1 MGEPLRIMHVIT
13 GLNLGGAETWLT
25 RLLLRLPAEGFAC
38 RVVSLMDGGGLSGVI
53 RGLGVPVE
61 SLGMGRG
68 VPDPRG
74 LWRLSRLM
82 REHRP
87 QVVQT
92 WLYHADLLG
101 LLAARMSGCDAAV
114 SWGLRCAYM
123 DLARYG
129 LGTRLTLGACVAL
142 SGRPEAVT
150 ANSRAGAA
158 HHLALGYRPRRMEV
172 LENGV
177 DGELFR
183 PDAEARTRLRLEWGR
198 EWGVAVDA
206 PLIGLVARVDPM
218 KGHAV
223 FCRAAQELLRARPDA
238 KFLFCGEGTDPEGA
252 GPCAA
257 ELDGL
262 IARHGLTGAVVR
274 LGRREDV
281 AQVYAALDVLAL
293 PSLGEGFPNAVLEA
307 LACAVP
313 CVCLDVGDA
322 RAMCGPGGL
331 VAPLALSGPG
341 ASEADRAG
349 FLVRAL
355 GQLLDMGVSE
365 RQELGA
371 RGRVHVLASYGL
383 ERAVERWAAHFESLA
398 CGQQALAASKI
409 VD

>member
-1 MGEPLRIMHVIT
+1 MGEPIKVLHVIT

-25 RLLLRLPAEGFAC
+25 RLLLRLPAERFEC
-38 RVVSLMDGGGLSGVI
+38 RVVSLLDGGVLAGAI
-53 RGLGVPVE
+53 RDMGVPVQ

-74 LWRLSRLM
+74 LWRLVRLM
-82 REHRP
+82 RSFRP

-101 LLAARMSGCDAAV
+101 LLAARLSGSRAAV

-123 DLARYG
+123 DLAQYG
-129 LGTRLTLGACVAL
+129 LGTRLTVKACVAL
-142 SGRPEAVT
+142 SRWPEAVT
-150 ANSRAGAA
+150 ANSQAGAA
-158 HHLALGYRPRRMEV
+158 HHVALGYWPKRLVV

-177 DGELFR
+177 DGERFR
-183 PDAEARTRLRLEWGR
+183 PDAEARARLRR
-198 EWGVAVDA
+198 EWGVAENQ
-206 PLIGLVARVDPM
+206 PLVGLVARVDPM

-238 KFLFCGEGTDPEGA
+238 KFLFCGAGTDPEGA
-252 GPCAA
+252 GPGAA

-355 GQLLDMGVSE
+355 GQLLDMGDSE
-365 RQELGA
+365 RQEVGA

-398 CGQQALAASKI
+398 CGQQALAGSKI
-409 VD
+409 SG

>member
-1 MGEPLRIMHVIT
+1 MGEPLKIVHVIT
-13 GLNLGGAETWLT
+13 GLNPGGAERWLA
-25 RLLLRLPAEGFAC
+25 RLLGRLPAERFDS
-38 RVVSLMDGGGLSGVI
+38 RVVSLLDGGELSGVI
-53 RGLGVPVE
+53 RSLGVPVT

-68 VPDPRG
+68 LPDPRG
-74 LWRLSRLM
+74 LWRLARLL
-82 REHRP
+82 REQRP

-101 LLAARMSGCDAAV
+101 LLAARWSGCGAAV
-114 SWGLRCAYM
+114 SWGLRCAHM
-123 DLARYG
+123 DLASYG
-129 LGTRLTLGACVAL
+129 LGTRLTLRACVEL
-142 SGRPEAVT
+142 SGWPEAVT
-150 ANSRAGAA
+150 ANSQAGAE
-158 HHLALGYRPRRMEV
+158 HHLALGYRPRRLAV

-177 DGELFR
+177 DGGLFR
-183 PDAEARTRLRLEWGR
+183 ADPEARARLRSEWGR
-198 EWGVAVDA
+198 EWAVPEGA

-238 KFLFCGEGTDPEGA
+238 RFLFCGAGTEPGDD
-252 GPCAA
+252 GPGSG
-257 ELDGL
+257 ELDAL
-262 IARHGLTGAVVR
+262 IARHGLGGAVVR

-331 VAPLALSGPG
+331 VAPAELSGPG
-341 ASEADRAG
+341 ASAADRAG

-355 GQLLDMGVSE
+355 GQVLGLSASE
-365 RQELGA
+365 RSELGA
-371 RGRVHVLASYGL
+371 RGRAHVLERYGL
-383 ERAVERWAAHFESLA
+383 TRAVERWATHFESLA
-398 CGQQALAASKI
+398 SGQRLLADTSK
-409 VD
+409 VR

>member
-1 MGEPLRIMHVIT
+1 MGEPIRIMHVIT

-25 RLLLRLPAEGFAC
+25 RLLLRLPAERFDC
-38 RVVSLMDGGGLSGVI
+38 RVVSLMDGGELAGAI
-53 RGLGVPVE
+53 RSMGVPVT

-68 VPDPRG
+68 LPDPRG
-74 LWRLSRLM
+74 LWRLARLM
-82 REHRP
+82 REQRP

-101 LLAARMSGCDAAV
+101 LLAARLSGCGAMV

-129 LGTRLTLGACVAL
+129 LGTRLTLRACAAL
-142 SGRPEAVT
+142 SGWPEAVT
-150 ANSRAGAA
+150 ANSQAGAD
-158 HHLALGYRPRRMEV
+158 HHLALGYRPRRLVV

-177 DGELFR
+177 DGERFR
-183 PDAEARTRLRLEWGR
+183 PDAEARARLRR
-198 EWGVAVDA
+198 EWGLAEGA

-223 FCRAAQELLRARPDA
+223 FCRAAEALLRARPDA
-238 KFLFCGEGTDPEGA
+238 RFLFCGEGTQPGS
-252 GPCAA
+252 A
-257 ELDGL
+257 ELDAL
-262 IARHGLTGAVVR
+262 IARHGLADAVVR
-274 LGRREDV
+274 LGRRADV

-307 LACAVP
+307 LSCAVP

-331 VAPLALSGPG
+331 VAPAALSGPG

-349 FLVRAL
+349 FLARAL
-355 GQLLDMGVSE
+355 GKLLA
-365 RQELGA
+365 LGA
-371 RGRVHVLASYGL
+371 PERSALGALGRAHVLERSGL
-383 ERAVERWAAHFESLA
+383 ERAVERWATYFESLA
-398 CGQQALAASKI
+398 SGPKTPADILRTY
-409 VD
+409 

>member
-1 MGEPLRIMHVIT
+1 
-13 GLNLGGAETWLT
+13 
-25 RLLLRLPAEGFAC
+25 LLRLPAERFAC
-38 RVVSLMDGGGLSGVI
+38 RVVSLMDGGQLSGVI
-53 RGLGVPVE
+53 RDMGVPVE

-74 LWRLSRLM
+74 LWRLARLM

-101 LLAARMSGCDAAV
+101 FLAARLSGCGAAV

-129 LGTRLTLGACVAL
+129 LGTRLTLSACVAL

-158 HHLALGYRPRRMEV
+158 HHLALGYRPRRLEV

-177 DGELFR
+177 DGVRFR
-183 PDAEARTRLRLEWGR
+183 PDAEARARLRR
-198 EWGVAVDA
+198 EWGVVGGA

-218 KGHAV
+218 KGHGV
-223 FCRAAQELLRARPDA
+223 FCRAAQELLRAWPDA
-238 KFLFCGEGTDPEGA
+238 KFLFCGEGTASGDTTGDTNSGGA
-252 GPCAA
+252 GPCES
-257 ELDGL
+257 ELDVL
-262 IARHGLTGAVVR
+262 IARFGLAGAVVR

-322 RAMCGPGGL
+322 RVMCGPGGL
-331 VAPLALSGPG
+331 VAPASLSGPG
-341 ASEADRAG
+341 VAEADRAG
-349 FLVRAL
+349 FLVRGL
-355 GQLLDMGVSE
+355 GQVLGLDISE
-365 RQELGA
+365 RRELGA
-371 RGRVHVLASYGL
+371 RGREHVLARYGL
-383 ERAVERWAAHFESLA
+383 EWSVERWAAHFESLS
-398 CGQQALAASKI
+398 GGRQALVESKTI
-409 VD
+409 D

>member
-25 RLLLRLPAEGFAC
+25 RLLLRLSAERFAC
-38 RVVSLMDGGGLSGVI
+38 RVVSLMDGGELSGVI
-53 RGLGVPVE
+53 RDMGVPVE

-74 LWRLSRLM
+74 LWRLARLM

-101 LLAARMSGCDAAV
+101 LLAARLSGCGAAV

-150 ANSRAGAA
+150 ANSHAGAA
-158 HHLALGYRPRRMEV
+158 HHVALGYRPRRLEV

-177 DGELFR
+177 DGGRFR
-183 PDAEARTRLRLEWGR
+183 PDDEARARLRR
-198 EWGVAVDA
+198 EWGIVGAA

-223 FCRAAQELLRARPDA
+223 FCRAAQEVLRAWPDA
-238 KFLFCGEGTDPEGA
+238 KFLFCGEGTEPG
-252 GPCAA
+252 AA

-262 IARHGLTGAVVR
+262 IARHGLADAALR
-274 LGRREDV
+274 LGRREDMP
-281 AQVYAALDVLAL
+281 QVYAALDVLAL

-331 VAPLALSGPG
+331 VAPAALSGPG
-341 ASEADRAG
+341 ATEVDRAG
-349 FLVRAL
+349 FLARAL
-355 GQLLDMGVSE
+355 GQLLGLRVSE
-365 RQELGA
+365 RQDLGA
-371 RGRVHVLASYGL
+371 RGRAHVLARYGL
-383 ERAVERWAAHFESLA
+383 ERAVERWATHFESLA
-398 CGQQALAASKI
+398 GCRQTPTETKTTG
-409 VD
+409 

>member
-25 RLLLRLPAEGFAC
+25 RLLLRLPVERFAC
-38 RVVSLMDGGGLSGVI
+38 RVVSLMDGGELSGVI
-53 RGLGVPVE
+53 RDMGVPVQ

-101 LLAARMSGCDAAV
+101 FLAARLSGCGAAV

-129 LGTRLTLGACVAL
+129 LGTRLTLSACVAL

-158 HHLALGYRPRRMEV
+158 HHVALGYRPRRLEV

-177 DGELFR
+177 DGGRFR
-183 PDAEARTRLRLEWGR
+183 PDAEARARLRREWGR
-198 EWGVAVDA
+198 EWGIASDA

-223 FCRAAQELLRARPDA
+223 FCRAAQQVLRVWPEA
-238 KFLFCGEGTDPEGA
+238 KFLFCGAGTELG
-252 GPCAA
+252 GV

-262 IARHGLTGAVVR
+262 IVQHGLADAVVR

-322 RAMCGPGGL
+322 RVMCGPGGL
-331 VAPLALSGPG
+331 VAPAVLSGPG
-341 ASEADRAG
+341 ATEAERAG
-349 FLVRAL
+349 FLARAL
-355 GQLLDMGVSE
+355 GQLLGLRVVE

-371 RGRVHVLASYGL
+371 RGRAHVLANYSL

-398 CGQQALAASKI
+398 GGQKTLTDAKTI
-409 VD
+409 D

>member
-1 MGEPLRIMHVIT
+1 MGKPLKLVHVIT
-13 GLNLGGAETWLT
+13 GLNPGGAETWLT
-25 RLLLRLPAEGFAC
+25 RLLLRLPPERFATQ
-38 RVVSLMDGGGLSGVI
+38 VVSLMDGGALAGVI
-53 RGLGVPVE
+53 RSMGVPVT

-68 VPDPRG
+68 LPDPRG
-74 LWRLSRLM
+74 LWRLARLL
-82 REHRP
+82 REQRP

-101 LLAARMSGCDAAV
+101 LLAARLSGCGAAV

-129 LGTRLTLGACVAL
+129 LGTRLTLRACVAL
-142 SGRPEAVT
+142 SAWPEAVT
-150 ANSRAGAA
+150 ANSQAGAD
-158 HHLALGYRPRRMEV
+158 HHLALGYRPRRLKV

-177 DGELFR
+177 DGARFC
-183 PDAEARTRLRLEWGR
+183 PDPAARASLRQDWARQWGL
-198 EWGVAVDA
+198 APDA

-223 FCRAAQELLRARPDA
+223 FCLAAQELLKTRPEAR
-238 KFLFCGEGTDPEGA
+238 FLFCGAGTEPG
-252 GPCAA
+252 AA
-257 ELDGL
+257 ELDAL
-262 IARHGLTGAVVR
+262 IARHGLGQAVVR

-281 AQVYAALDVLAL
+281 AQVYAALDALAL

-331 VAPLALSGPG
+331 VAPRALSGPE
-341 ASEADRAG
+341 AKAADRAG

-355 GQLLDMGVSE
+355 E
-365 RQELGA
+365 RIVDLRPAERMALGE
-371 RGRVHVLASYGL
+371 RGRAHVLERYGL
-383 ERAVERWAAHFESLA
+383 DRAVERWAAHFESLA
-398 CGQQALAASKI
+398 DGQKTPPDVRSI
-409 VD
+409 D

>member
-25 RLLLRLPAEGFAC
+25 RLLLRLPVERFAC
-38 RVVSLMDGGGLSGVI
+38 RVVSLMDGGELSGVV

-74 LWRLSRLM
+74 LWRLARLM
-82 REHRP
+82 RAHRP

-101 LLAARMSGCDAAV
+101 LLAARMSGCGAAV

-123 DLARYG
+123 DLAGYG
-129 LGTRLTLGACVAL
+129 LGTRLTLSACVAL
-142 SGRPEAVT
+142 SGCPEAVT

-177 DGELFR
+177 DGERFR
-183 PDAEARTRLRLEWGR
+183 PDAEARERLRR
-198 EWGVAVDA
+198 EWGLPEGA
-206 PLIGLVARVDPM
+206 PLIGLVARVDHM

-223 FCRAAQELLRARPDA
+223 FCRAAEALLRARPDA
-238 KFLFCGEGTDPEGA
+238 RFLFCGTGTQPG
-252 GPCAA
+252 GT
-257 ELDGL
+257 ELDDL
-262 IARHGLTGAVVR
+262 IARHGLAGAAVR

-281 AQVYAALDVLAL
+281 AQVYAALDVLVL

-307 LACAVP
+307 LACGVP

-322 RAMCGPGGL
+322 RVMCGPGGL
-331 VAPLALSGPG
+331 VAPAALSGPG
-341 ASEADRAG
+341 VPEADRAG

-355 GQLLDMGVSE
+355 GQLLSLSVSE
-365 RQELGA
+365 LRELGA
-371 RGRVHVLASYGL
+371 RGRAHVLANYGL
-383 ERAVERWAAHFESLA
+383 GRAVERWAAHFESLA
-398 CGQQALAASKI
+398 GGRKSLAGIKTI
-409 VD
+409 D